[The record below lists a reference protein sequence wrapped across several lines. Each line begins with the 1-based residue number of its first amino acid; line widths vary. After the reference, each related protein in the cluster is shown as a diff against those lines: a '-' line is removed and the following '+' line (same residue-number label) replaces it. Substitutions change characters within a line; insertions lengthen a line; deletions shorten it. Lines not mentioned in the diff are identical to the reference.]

1 MMSPEFIINVNEA
14 DFEYEV
20 LAYSQNVPVVVDF
33 WAEWCR
39 PCKALGTQLEALTR
53 EAHGSF
59 RLARVNVDENPNLAM
74 RYSVRSI
81 PTVKAFSS
89 GEVVSEFVGAIPEQ
103 RLREFLEKIMP
114 PSPATLG
121 IEKGISLLADEQWG
135 EAEQQFRDVLDQSL
149 DNPAALLGLAR
160 ALLAQGKTHE
170 GLGMLSSFPA
180 SKYFA
185 NAENLLPLARA
196 LNELPHHVA
205 GEEDDENAAA
215 YWNAVRLVSRGRIPA
230 AIDGL
235 LDLLRQDRHSQPTRV
250 LLLSLFELLG
260 DENPLTRPYRSELG
274 SILF

>member
-1 MMSPEFIINVNEA
+1 MSPEFIINVTEA

-39 PCKALGTQLEALTR
+39 PCKALGAQLEALAR

-59 RLARVNVDENPNLAM
+59 RLARVNVDENPNLAAH
-74 RYSVRSI
+74 YSVRSI

-89 GEVVSEFVGAIPEQ
+89 GEVVSEFVGALPEE
-103 RLREFLEKIMP
+103 RIREFVENIMP

-121 IEKGISLLADEQWG
+121 IEKGMSLLADEEWV
-135 EAEQQFRDVLDQSL
+135 EAEDIFNEVLEQSP

-160 ALLAQGKTHE
+160 ALLAQGKTRDS
-170 GLGMLSSFPA
+170 LGILNTFPA
-180 SKYFA
+180 SKYYPH
-185 NAENLLPLARA
+185 AEALLPLAGA
-196 LNELPHHVA
+196 LKDLPHHPA

-215 YWNAVRLVSRGRIPA
+215 YWNAVRLASRGMVPA

-235 LDLLRQDRHSQPTRV
+235 LDLLRQDRRYQAARV
-250 LLLSLFELLG
+250 LALSLFELLG
-260 DENPLTRPYRSELG
+260 EENPLTRPYRNELG